1 LSEVIHPPMTQG
13 NQAPRQPLRGLYA
26 ITPDCLAATVLI
38 ERVRAA
44 LQGGAAFV
52 QYRDKGGDPARRAEI
67 ARALL
72 ALCRQFG
79 ARLLINDDLPLA
91 LAVGADGLHLGAADG
106 QLSAARAAL
115 GSSLLLGA
123 SCYDDFERARAA
135 AAAGADY
142 LAFGAM
148 HPSSTKPLAVRASPS
163 LITRCRAELQLPACA
178 IGGITVE
185 NAAPLLAAG
194 ADLLAVIS
202 DLFEAPDV
210 ASRAA
215 AYQQLFEENALD
227 LPKSTTF

>member
-1 LSEVIHPPMTQG
+1 MAVIPLPD
-13 NQAPRQPLRGLYA
+13 AVRKSLRGLYA
-26 ITPDCLAATVLI
+26 ITPDCLAANVLLD
-38 ERVRAA
+38 RVRAA

-52 QYRDKGGDPARRAEI
+52 QYRDKGGDTTRQAET

-79 ARLLINDDLPLA
+79 ARLLINDDLALA
-91 LAVGADGLHLGAADG
+91 LAVGADGVHLGATDG
-106 QLSAARAAL
+106 KLATAREAL
-115 GSSLLLGA
+115 GGARLLGA

-135 AAAGADY
+135 AALGADY

-163 LITRCRAELQLPACA
+163 LMTRCRAELQVPACA

-215 AYQQLFEENALD
+215 AYYQLFEENARD
-227 LPKSTTF
+227 LPQSKTF

>member
-1 LSEVIHPPMTQG
+1 LSETIFSLMPQR
-13 NQAPRQPLRGLYA
+13 NQDPRQPLRGLYA
-26 ITPDCLAATVLI
+26 ITPDCLAATVLL
-38 ERVRAA
+38 ERVREA

-52 QYRDKGGDPARRAEI
+52 QYRDKGGDAARRAET

-72 ALCRQFG
+72 VLCRQFG
-79 ARLLINDDLPLA
+79 ARLLINDDLALA

-115 GSSLLLGA
+115 GGARLLGA

-148 HPSSTKPLAVRASPS
+148 HPSSSKPLAVRASPS

-227 LPKSTTF
+227 LPKSTTL